1 MKYLDKERPYLKS
14 KTKSKT
20 SFKTNAIVTNTIYC
34 YFTKNVS
41 TYIAFKFMAMSL
53 VMYQEIY
60 LSQAQIHIYNPRTQ
74 KTEARRHQVQV
85 LARLQSEFKAQLG
98 SFSESHVKTKS

>member
-1 MKYLDKERPYLKS
+1 MKN

-20 SFKTNAIVTNTIYC
+20 YFKTNAIVTNTIYC

-41 TYIAFKFMAMSL
+41 THIAFNFMAMSL

-60 LSQAQIHIYNPRTQ
+60 LSQAQFYTSIIPELKKLKQ
-74 KTEARRHQVQV
+74 EDIK
-85 LARLQSEFKAQLG
+85 FK
-98 SFSESHVKTKS
+98 F